1 MFLSE
6 FQNQRRLESQKEKG
20 RDEKNLNPSEGFC
33 ITFRIPK
40 GNSNLAQAE
49 KEEKRKKEVEKK
61 VGFYYMNLYFRGI
74 VSLRKQLQSTPTT
87 TEVSDTITCSIEKEV
102 N

>member
-20 RDEKNLNPSEGFC
+20 RDEKNLNPPEGFC

-61 VGFYYMNLYFRGI
+61 
-74 VSLRKQLQSTPTT
+74 
-87 TEVSDTITCSIEKEV
+87 
-102 N
+102 